1 MGQQKALII
10 SAFFHCHAPSHTL
23 KYYSAYL
30 LTPFTFSAV
39 IKIKF
44 YMSIITNELLKHFIV
59 DIDESLFHN
68 DCESEEAKIQN
79 ELQKKKPTTLDS
91 NYSKKM
97 M

>member
-1 MGQQKALII
+1 
-10 SAFFHCHAPSHTL
+10 
-23 KYYSAYL
+23 
-30 LTPFTFSAV
+30 
-39 IKIKF
+39 
-44 YMSIITNELLKHFIV
+44 MSIITNELLKHFIV